1 MQYEL
6 TLLREKFG
14 RFLIGLLWLHAPL
27 LAVVAALNGHS
38 WLWAGLSG
46 VAIAGVYHLSYA
58 RNGIALS
65 TRYISSVAL
74 MAEPALLVFLLR
86 GHAWQMDMHMYFF
99 AMLALTIAWFDA
111 RPILMA
117 AVAVALHHLVL
128 VYLLPYAV
136 FPANADLPRVLLHAA
151 IVAFQT
157 VVLVWLAR
165 MISAAF
171 ERIRDMNQEILTANA
186 ELKQRTTEA
195 EKANQA
201 KSMFVANMSHEI
213 RTPLNA
219 VLGFCHLMQRTEMNA
234 RQLDYVQKISDAG
247 TTLLRLINDILD
259 FSKNEAGKLTLEAA
273 PFNPHA
279 VIEQQLQM
287 VLVDAERKGVRLEVQ
302 KDPGIPREVM
312 GDGMRFGQVILNL
325 VSNAVKFTEQ
335 GSVTVRTRAEAPVGN
350 GGDDQVTMLVEIIDT
365 GIGMSPEQQKNLFT
379 SFTQADNTMT
389 RRFGGTGLGLAISR
403 QIVGLMGGDITVRS
417 RQWEGTTFSFTVH
430 FNRVSGSAPQDVVPD
445 PGLRDL
451 RILGVDDNPASRQ
464 LIEELFHQ
472 WGMRA
477 DVTVSASE
485 AISRLQAAD
494 GAGKP
499 YELVLIDW
507 KMPGM
512 DGLEAVRAISQDA
525 YIRAKPKM
533 VVVTA
538 YGSDQFTSE
547 IDGYGHA
554 GYLTKPLQPRAVIT
568 TLEDLFRNRLAGSA
582 QDHAEKAKPRIDGV
596 PQVEPALRGQRV
608 LLVEDNEINREIA
621 IELLTDAGL
630 LVDAVENGLQAVEQV
645 ARQGDS
651 YAMVLMDL
659 QMPIMDGIEATIRIR
674 KDRSAAELPIVAM
687 TAHAYAD
694 EKDRCMAAG
703 MNDHVAKP
711 VEPPVLLA
719 ALNRWL
725 KPVTL
730 VPAPVSVAKVAP
742 AGDDLPDHLPP
753 FGIARALERVNG
765 KRPLLRRLILSFADS
780 QARVPDELGRLLAE
794 GKYDDARRTA
804 HTLKGLAGS
813 LELPDL
819 QQAAAEM
826 ERALKE
832 GTPGEHEAAPYIA
845 RIAAWLEPA
854 VAAARGL
861 SGTTVAAGD
870 RSAPVAPASATEI
883 EARRAALHEQLI
895 KRSLSAR
902 AGFAAWAGALGL
914 PAEAIAAHPLRLA
927 LDRLDYATALRELE
941 MSGQDAGPGSEKASA
956 GEQS

>member
-111 RPILMA
+111 CPILMA

-287 VLVDAERKGVRLEVQ
+287 VLVGAESKGVHLEVQ

-335 GSVTVRTRAEAPVGN
+335 GSVTVRTAPGN
-350 GGDDQVTMLVEIIDT
+350 GSGMVTMT
-365 GIGMSPEQQKNLFT
+365 G
-379 SFTQADNTMT
+379 
-389 RRFGGTGLGLAISR
+389 
-403 QIVGLMGGDITVRS
+403 
-417 RQWEGTTFSFTVH
+417 
-430 FNRVSGSAPQDVVPD
+430 
-445 PGLRDL
+445 
-451 RILGVDDNPASRQ
+451 
-464 LIEELFHQ
+464 
-472 WGMRA
+472 
-477 DVTVSASE
+477 
-485 AISRLQAAD
+485 
-494 GAGKP
+494 
-499 YELVLIDW
+499 
-507 KMPGM
+507 
-512 DGLEAVRAISQDA
+512 
-525 YIRAKPKM
+525 
-533 VVVTA
+533 
-538 YGSDQFTSE
+538 
-547 IDGYGHA
+547 
-554 GYLTKPLQPRAVIT
+554 
-568 TLEDLFRNRLAGSA
+568 
-582 QDHAEKAKPRIDGV
+582 
-596 PQVEPALRGQRV
+596 
-608 LLVEDNEINREIA
+608 
-621 IELLTDAGL
+621 
-630 LVDAVENGLQAVEQV
+630 
-645 ARQGDS
+645 
-651 YAMVLMDL
+651 
-659 QMPIMDGIEATIRIR
+659 
-674 KDRSAAELPIVAM
+674 
-687 TAHAYAD
+687 
-694 EKDRCMAAG
+694 
-703 MNDHVAKP
+703 
-711 VEPPVLLA
+711 
-719 ALNRWL
+719 
-725 KPVTL
+725 
-730 VPAPVSVAKVAP
+730 
-742 AGDDLPDHLPP
+742 
-753 FGIARALERVNG
+753 
-765 KRPLLRRLILSFADS
+765 
-780 QARVPDELGRLLAE
+780 
-794 GKYDDARRTA
+794 
-804 HTLKGLAGS
+804 
-813 LELPDL
+813 
-819 QQAAAEM
+819 
-826 ERALKE
+826 
-832 GTPGEHEAAPYIA
+832 
-845 RIAAWLEPA
+845 
-854 VAAARGL
+854 
-861 SGTTVAAGD
+861 
-870 RSAPVAPASATEI
+870 
-883 EARRAALHEQLI
+883 
-895 KRSLSAR
+895 
-902 AGFAAWAGALGL
+902 
-914 PAEAIAAHPLRLA
+914 
-927 LDRLDYATALRELE
+927 
-941 MSGQDAGPGSEKASA
+941 
-956 GEQS
+956 